1 MIQECQIAQN
11 RSFFQKNKVFF
22 LFLVWSDGVKSNL
35 GLFFWIWDHK
45 QSFYFLM
52 AFSYVFLAV
61 TSVTWAFKADNST
74 TANCSRVRAPV
85 AAEVPAEEQGKV
97 LLASVLGHFKS
108 VYEKWCRKISAM
120 MADIATGIIVMTSKI
135 KNPIIQFV
143 LLLILLIAILFFINS
158 SKDKNYCPYKS
169 LIWTLLSTLSK
180 IFQLKFSKSR

>member
-1 MIQECQIAQN
+1 
-11 RSFFQKNKVFF
+11 
-22 LFLVWSDGVKSNL
+22 
-35 GLFFWIWDHK
+35 
-45 QSFYFLM
+45 M

-74 TANCSRVRAPV
+74 PANCSRVRAPV

-97 LLASVLGHFKS
+97 LGHFKS

-120 MADIATGIIVMTSKI
+120 MAEIATGIIIVTSKI

-143 LLLILLIAILFFINS
+143 LLLILLIAILSFINS

>member
-1 MIQECQIAQN
+1 
-11 RSFFQKNKVFF
+11 
-22 LFLVWSDGVKSNL
+22 
-35 GLFFWIWDHK
+35 
-45 QSFYFLM
+45 M

-74 TANCSRVRAPV
+74 PANCSRVRAPV

-120 MADIATGIIVMTSKI
+120 MAEIATGIIVMTSKI

-143 LLLILLIAILFFINS
+143 LLLILLIAILFFIDS